1 MQDLMLI
8 EQATAGSLS
17 ALRPP
22 PAPGAGPA
30 TGRAGGPSGATRRAG
45 GA

>member
-8 EQATAGSLS
+8 DQATAGSLS
-17 ALRPP
+17 TLR
-22 PAPGAGPA
+22 AGRA
-30 TGRAGGPSGATRRAG
+30 RERAGGPSCATRTAG

>member
-8 EQATAGSLS
+8 DQATAGSLS
-17 ALRPP
+17 ALRGQ
-22 PAPGAGPA
+22 AHRAGRA
-30 TGRAGGPSGATRRAG
+30 TGRAGGPSGATRTAG